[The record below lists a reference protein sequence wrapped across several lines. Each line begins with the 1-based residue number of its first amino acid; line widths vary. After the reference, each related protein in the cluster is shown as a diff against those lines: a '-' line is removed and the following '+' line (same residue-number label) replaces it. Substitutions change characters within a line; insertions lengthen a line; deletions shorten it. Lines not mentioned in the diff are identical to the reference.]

1 MRSVSATLAAVAC
14 LAVVVGC
21 AGKDDAPTTAPA
33 GESPSVKPSSGTPET
48 PASSGPVTAEP
59 SASDLPLI
67 DRLIPTGDVPGLNAE
82 WRWQDGDTG
91 PAGTQPFGLCAKAD
105 LASIGAVSAFERS
118 YFPPVD
124 SDDNAAEQIAEFP
137 DAATAARAWS
147 VLQSWHDQC
156 RKRSGTN
163 PGLRVRTLIPV
174 SGAAGAARWYLLSWA
189 PAGEETGRFEA
200 FGMVLVDTR
209 LALLRMSS
217 SGQDYNYPAGK
228 EPMVGMVRA
237 AAGWLD

>member
-1 MRSVSATLAAVAC
+1 MRSVSATLVAVAC

-33 GESPSVKPSSGTPET
+33 GESPSVQTPSSTTET
-48 PASSGPVTAEP
+48 PASSGTVSAEP
-59 SASDLPLI
+59 SPADTPLI
-67 DRLIPTGDVPGLNAE
+67 DRLVPTGDVPGLNAQ

-91 PAGTQPFGLCAKAD
+91 PAGTELFGLCAKAD
-105 LASIGAVSAFERS
+105 LASIGAVSAVERS
-118 YFPPVD
+118 YFPPDD

-156 RKRSGTN
+156 RHKASAN
-163 PGLRVRTLIPV
+163 PGLRVRKLIPV
-174 SGAAGAARWYLLSWA
+174 PDAAGAARWYLLSWS
-189 PAGEETGRFEA
+189 PEGEETGRFEA
-200 FGMVLVDTR
+200 FGMVLIDTR